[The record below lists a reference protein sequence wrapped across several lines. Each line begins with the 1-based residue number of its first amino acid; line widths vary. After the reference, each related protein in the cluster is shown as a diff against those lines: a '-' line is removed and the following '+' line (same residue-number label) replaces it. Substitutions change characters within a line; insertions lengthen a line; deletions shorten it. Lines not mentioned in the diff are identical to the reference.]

1 MKLLF
6 ISTDM
11 CFKQAFKYLTLCRS
25 VPRRLVVNSARCFLQ
40 QQLTVPIPE
49 AREFN

>member
-6 ISTDM
+6 ICTDM
-11 CFKQAFKYLTLCRS
+11 CFKQAFKTPTLCRNA
-25 VPRRLVVNSARCFLQ
+25 PRRLDVNSARCFLQ

-49 AREFN
+49 ARECN

>member
-6 ISTDM
+6 ICTYM
-11 CFKQAFKYLTLCRS
+11 CFKQAFKNPTLCRNA
-25 VPRRLVVNSARCFLQ
+25 PRRLDVNSARCFSQ

-49 AREFN
+49 ARECN